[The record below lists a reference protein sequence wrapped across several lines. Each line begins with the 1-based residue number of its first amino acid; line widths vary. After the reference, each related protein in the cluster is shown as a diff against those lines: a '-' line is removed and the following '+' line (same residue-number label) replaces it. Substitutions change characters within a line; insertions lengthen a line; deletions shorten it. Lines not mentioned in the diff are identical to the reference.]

1 VGDGTANPA
10 LRRRS
15 LEAWVV
21 RGFATAEQAT
31 TMQPMKIGLHHRYR
45 SLSG

>member
-15 LEAWVV
+15 LDAWVM

-31 TMQPMKIGLHHRYR
+31 TVRPTKIGLHHRYR
-45 SLSG
+45 SLPG